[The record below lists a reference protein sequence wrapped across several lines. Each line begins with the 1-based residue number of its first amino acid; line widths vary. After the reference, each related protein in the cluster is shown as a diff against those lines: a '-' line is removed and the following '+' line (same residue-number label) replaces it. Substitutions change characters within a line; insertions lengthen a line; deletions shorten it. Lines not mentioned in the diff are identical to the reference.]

1 MDLLIIQK
9 RAYLKKVERYWIIE
23 HEDCGFEGATA
34 FTIDTIKCISCGMYT
49 SKGLADYLRNL
60 CENVERI
67 TKTSFEGM
75 ARSDE
80 YFDYDLQ

>member
-9 RAYLKKVERYWIIE
+9 KKKKKKVERYWIIE

-34 FTIDTIKCISCGMYT
+34 FTIDTIKRISCGMYT